1 MSNPTIIDKFTA
13 DEGATTATLK
23 WKRTSDDVPGAEII
37 GEFTVVGLSEE
48 QRAKYLIDIRQ
59 ALAGLRGWGGGAY

>member
-13 DEGATTATLK
+13 DEGADTATLR
-23 WKRTSDDVPGAEII
+23 WKRASDDVPGAEIV
-37 GEFTVVGLSEE
+37 GEFTVTGLSEE

-59 ALAGLRGWGGGAY
+59 ALAGLRGWGGGDY